1 MSLLWA
7 LIGGVLPNPKH
18 PVYVVPMTNT
28 RPAGVTTIVALCMV
42 AALTSLAFALL
53 IATGRIP
60 LSSGAFLLGG
70 GLEQLGPVAFLLYAA
85 LLLLLAIALW
95 RRLPFARR
103 ATVLAAVL
111 GIALAVPAISSA
123 VMDSRLLAIAREGL
137 QIIVRVMIVFYLSQ
151 KPVKEW
157 FRQRTTA

>member
-1 MSLLWA
+1 
-7 LIGGVLPNPKH
+7 
-18 PVYVVPMTNT
+18 MTST
-28 RPAGVTTIVALCMV
+28 RPAGVTAIVALCIV

-60 LSSGAFLLGG
+60 LSAGGFLVGS
-70 GLEQLGPVAFLLYAA
+70 GLEQLGPVAFLLYAL

-95 RRLPFARR
+95 RRLRFARR
-103 ATVLAAVL
+103 ATVLAAIL

-123 VMDSRLLAIAREGL
+123 VVDSRLFAIAREGL

-157 FRQRTTA
+157 FAQGTTE

>member
-1 MSLLWA
+1 
-7 LIGGVLPNPKH
+7 
-18 PVYVVPMTNT
+18 MTST
-28 RPAGVTTIVALCMV
+28 RPAGVTAIVALCIV

-60 LSSGAFLLGG
+60 LSSGGFLVGG

-95 RRLPFARR
+95 RRLRFARR
-103 ATVLAAVL
+103 ATALAAIL

-123 VMDSRLLAIAREGL
+123 VVDSRLFAIAREGL

-151 KPVKEW
+151 APVKEW
-157 FRQRTTA
+157 FAQRATE

>member
-1 MSLLWA
+1 
-7 LIGGVLPNPKH
+7 
-18 PVYVVPMTNT
+18 MTNT
-28 RPAGVTTIVALCMV
+28 LPAGVTAIVALCMV
-42 AALTSLAFALL
+42 AALTSLAVALL
-53 IATGRIP
+53 LATGRIP

-103 ATVLAAVL
+103 ATVLAAIL

-157 FRQRTTA
+157 FAQRATQ

>member
-1 MSLLWA
+1 
-7 LIGGVLPNPKH
+7 
-18 PVYVVPMTNT
+18 MTST
-28 RPAGVTTIVALCMV
+28 RPAGVTAIVALCVV

-60 LSSGAFLLGG
+60 LSWGAFLLGG

-95 RRLPFARR
+95 RRLRFARR
-103 ATVLAAVL
+103 ATVLAAIL

-123 VMDSRLLAIAREGL
+123 VVDSRLLAIAREGL

-157 FRQRTTA
+157 FAQRATE